1 MSFCSF
7 VFLFFVLWHS
17 FTHTQVVCE
26 QNPVL
31 VPVVAPLNIKLP
43 KPVDT
48 CITKEIV
55 LPRVKCQKV
64 STRPAHGSSVRRSV
78 LVLPRVKC
86 QKVSTRPAQGSSV
99 RRSVLVL
106 PRGQVSEGQYS
117 SCPGSSV
124 KRLVIVLPSVIRL
137 IADKASPVIL
147 QWWENPK
154 QHYSENYNNYKENY
168 LFVLFIF

>member
-1 MSFCSF
+1 M
-7 VFLFFVLWHS
+7 
-17 FTHTQVVCE
+17 CE

-64 STRPAHGSSVRRSV
+64 STRPAQGQVSEGQCSSYPGSSVRRSV

-86 QKVSTRPAQGSSV
+86 QKVSARPAQ
-99 RRSVLVL
+99 
-106 PRGQVSEGQYS
+106 GQVSEGQ
-117 SCPGSSV
+117 
-124 KRLVIVLPSVIRL
+124 
-137 IADKASPVIL
+137 
-147 QWWENPK
+147 
-154 QHYSENYNNYKENY
+154 
-168 LFVLFIF
+168 